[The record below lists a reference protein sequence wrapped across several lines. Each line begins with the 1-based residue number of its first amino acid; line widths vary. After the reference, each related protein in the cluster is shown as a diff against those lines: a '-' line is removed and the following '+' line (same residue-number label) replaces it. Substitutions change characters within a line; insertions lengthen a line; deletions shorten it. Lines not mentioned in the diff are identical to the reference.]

1 MIPDKLK
8 LGDEVRIV
16 APARSASD
24 ISKVTLRRAQSTLES
39 VGLRVTFSDNA
50 FSQNQRGCPTDEE
63 KVKDLEEAFTDSNVK
78 CILAAIGGFNSNQ
91 LLNKINWQIIKDNPK
106 VFGGFSDITI
116 LNHAIL
122 AKTGLIT
129 YAMPNFYCFG
139 LPLES
144 DYSLKYFQRCLLKDN
159 PDSYEVQPTK
169 RWYDFSWNNDESL
182 PQLIWKNSG
191 PRIIQGGS
199 AIGTMIGGNLCSL
212 NLLNGTEYFP
222 KIKGNII
229 LYIEDDSY
237 DSIPETF
244 ERNVQS
250 LMQQPYFHQVRAIL
264 IGRFQGKSQATED
277 VVGGIV
283 LSKNISPNIPVIAGL
298 DFGHTDPKFTYPVG
312 GYCHIVAE
320 DDSARIVI
328 YCDDKSVL
336 DE

>member
-1 MIPDKLK
+1 MIPNKLK
-8 LGDEVRIV
+8 PGDEVRIV

-24 ISKVTLRRAQSTLES
+24 ISKVALRRAQSTLES
-39 VGLRVTFSDNA
+39 IGLKVTFSDNA

-106 VFGGFSDITI
+106 IFGGFSDITI

-144 DYSLKYFQRCLLKDN
+144 DYSLKYFQRCLPTVN

-191 PRIIQGGS
+191 PRIVQGGS

-229 LYIEDDSY
+229 LCIEDDSY
-237 DSIPETF
+237 DSTPETF

-250 LMQQPYFHQVRAIL
+250 LMQQSYFHQVRAIL

-277 VVGGIV
+277 VVGDII
-283 LSKNISPNIPVIAGL
+283 LSKNINPSIPVIAGL

-320 DDSARIVI
+320 DDSAKVVI
-328 YCDDKSVL
+328 YCGDKSVL

>member
-8 LGDEVRIV
+8 PGDEVRIV

-24 ISKVTLRRAQSTLES
+24 ISKVALRRAQSTLES

-229 LYIEDDSY
+229 LCIEDDSY

-250 LMQQPYFHQVRAIL
+250 LMQQSYFRQVRAIL

-277 VVGGIV
+277 VVGDII
-283 LSKNISPNIPVIAGL
+283 LSKNISPNIPVVAGL

-312 GYCHIVAE
+312 GHCKVVAG
-320 DDSARIVI
+320 DGGVRINIRRDNKI
-328 YCDDKSVL
+328 YDR
-336 DE
+336 

>member
-1 MIPDKLK
+1 M
-8 LGDEVRIV
+8 
-16 APARSASD
+16 
-24 ISKVTLRRAQSTLES
+24 
-39 VGLRVTFSDNA
+39 
-50 FSQNQRGCPTDEE
+50 
-63 KVKDLEEAFTDSNVK
+63 
-78 CILAAIGGFNSNQ
+78 
-91 LLNKINWQIIKDNPK
+91 
-106 VFGGFSDITI
+106 
-116 LNHAIL
+116 
-122 AKTGLIT
+122 
-129 YAMPNFYCFG
+129 
-139 LPLES
+139 
-144 DYSLKYFQRCLLKDN
+144 KYFQRCLLTDN

-191 PRIIQGGS
+191 PRIVQGGA

-229 LYIEDDSY
+229 LCIEDDSY

-250 LMQQPYFHQVRAIL
+250 LMQQPYFNQVRAIL

-277 VVGGIV
+277 VVGDII

-320 DDSARIVI
+320 DDSAKVVI
-328 YCDDKSVL
+328 YCDDKKCIR
-336 DE
+336 

>member
-229 LYIEDDSY
+229 LCIEDDSY

-277 VVGGIV
+277 VVGDIV

-312 GYCHIVAE
+312 GHCKVVAG
-320 DDSARIVI
+320 DGGVRINIRRDNKI
-328 YCDDKSVL
+328 YDR
-336 DE
+336 

>member
-8 LGDEVRIV
+8 PGDEVRIV

-39 VGLRVTFSDNA
+39 VGLKVTFSDNA

-106 VFGGFSDITI
+106 IFGGFSDITI

-144 DYSLKYFQRCLLKDN
+144 DYSLKYFQRCLLIDN
-159 PDSYEVQPTK
+159 PDSYEVQPTR

-182 PQLIWKNSG
+182 PQLVWKNSG
-191 PRIIQGGS
+191 PRIVQGGS

-229 LYIEDDSY
+229 LCIEDDSY

-277 VVGGIV
+277 VVGDII
-283 LSKNISPNIPVIAGL
+283 LSKNISPNIPVVAGL

-312 GYCHIVAE
+312 GHCKVVAG
-320 DDSARIVI
+320 DGGVRINIRRDNKI
-328 YCDDKSVL
+328 YDR
-336 DE
+336 